1 MMKKMMCL
9 FAALMMCLGN
19 SCALAGSWTVPGG
32 GAQSPACSYSGYGMQ
47 AVLIEDL
54 ATRSGPSTT
63 YTGCGSYK
71 MRGTYVRVISR
82 AFDNGGVQWAQV
94 EFAYGGA
101 LRRAYTGVKR
111 LSLSQADLARIPE
124 EDLTR
129 FIGYGTL
136 NTAVNPKY
144 GPGTNYATY
153 SDRTMGRGTQVAVI
167 SAENG
172 YYQVECYYNNA
183 VFRSWIPTG
192 NIDLS

>member
-1 MMKKMMCL
+1 MNGYKKDYHLEKRFFLHRDLREML
-9 FAALMMCLGN
+9 RW
-19 SCALAGSWTVPGG
+19 CAEA
-32 GAQSPACSYSGYGMQ
+32 YSDR
-47 AVLIEDL
+47 I
-54 ATRSGPSTT
+54 
-63 YTGCGSYK
+63 
-71 MRGTYVRVISR
+71 
-82 AFDNGGVQWAQV
+82 AFITKLKGKA
-94 EFAYGGA
+94 
-101 LRRAYTGVKR
+101 
-111 LSLSQADLARIPE
+111 LARIPE

-144 GPGTNYATY
+144 GPGTNYASY

-172 YYQVECYYNNA
+172 YYQVECYYNNS